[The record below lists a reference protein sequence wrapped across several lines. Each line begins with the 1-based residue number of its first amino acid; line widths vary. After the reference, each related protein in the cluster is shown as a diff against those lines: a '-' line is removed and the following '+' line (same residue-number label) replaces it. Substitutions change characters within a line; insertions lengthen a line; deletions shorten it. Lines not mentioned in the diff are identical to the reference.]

1 MDATIQRNLVGSFKD
16 LTAPDPRPFT
26 SASRMA
32 YSIGVTVEV
41 TGTATDVTFLDVEL
55 TSRTKIRGDIASA
68 GGWDVETVLYLH
80 VSDGAARRF
89 AKTLELDVVDPL
101 IFNQLKG
108 ELHDQL
114 KTMVVRDYN
123 GDVLD
128 IEARRRTVDD
138 SSVMPQQ
145 EMEISR

>member
-1 MDATIQRNLVGSFKD
+1 
-16 LTAPDPRPFT
+16 
-26 SASRMA
+26 MA

-55 TSRTKIRGDIASA
+55 TSRTKVRGDIASA
-68 GGWDVETVLYLH
+68 GSWALETVLCLH